1 MNKLLFEQKPIK
13 CQPIPDPSIKVVEWR
28 SLNRDERGIALIG
41 SEIIGDFYASLYAD
55 GKVVFKNNFGKIKKE
70 DKVDFDIL
78 KENVELY
85 EKREISII
93 KISDLLK
100 KTKKLLEEKNNE

>member
-13 CQPIPDPSIKVVEWR
+13 FQPIPDPSIKVVEWR

-55 GKVVFKNNFGKIKKE
+55 GKVIFEDNFGKIKKE
-70 DKVDFDIL
+70 DRVDFDIL
-78 KENVELY
+78 KKNVDLY
-85 EKREISII
+85 DKRKISII

-100 KTKKLLEEKNNE
+100 ETKKLLEEKDNE